1 MAYGAILLENAQS
14 FLVFAVQSG
23 RFKVE
28 HPVYNLPHAPAGVG
42 NGVKLSDL
50 LDALCKDYEVVSE

>member
-1 MAYGAILLENAQS
+1 VACGAILLEIAKS

-23 RFKVE
+23 RLKVE
-28 HPVYNLPHAPAGVG
+28 HPVYNSPHAPAGVG

-50 LDALCKDYEVVSE
+50 LDA